1 MILIVNEGRNKR
13 GLDICFI
20 RNNEEKLLD
29 LADFALQERE
39 KKKKKNRRRNN
50 LQNTVETQENS
61 TLCFHHLFYLTQ
73 LRP

>member
-39 KKKKKNRRRNN
+39 KKKKK
-50 LQNTVETQENS
+50 TGEET
-61 TLCFHHLFYLTQ
+61 TFKI
-73 LRP
+73 P